1 MTMKR
6 SMSVLLA
13 AALGVGMLAT
23 GASASELTVA
33 QQARK
38 AACEA
43 IDPGENVVATYT
55 AGSGAAGANDSCQ
68 VVSRS
73 TSYEEAVTQ
82 VNNPRAAKA
91 VERVVR
97 TESIVETTQAYRWNT
112 AAEQAG
118 GQRWVAS
125 GDPITEEELLAIEEC
140 LRNPARELCG

>member
-1 MTMKR
+1 MKR

-23 GASASELTVA
+23 GASASELSDA

-43 IDPGENVVATYT
+43 IDSGEHVVATYT
-55 AGSGAAGANDSCQ
+55 AGSGAAGANDRCE
-68 VVSRS
+68 VVSTS
-73 TSYEEAVTQ
+73 TSYEETLTQ

-97 TESIVETTQAYRWNT
+97 TESIVQTTQLYRWNT
-112 AAEQAG
+112 AAVQGG
-118 GQRWVAS
+118 GQTWVAE
-125 GDPITEEELLAIEEC
+125 GDPVTEEELLAIEEC